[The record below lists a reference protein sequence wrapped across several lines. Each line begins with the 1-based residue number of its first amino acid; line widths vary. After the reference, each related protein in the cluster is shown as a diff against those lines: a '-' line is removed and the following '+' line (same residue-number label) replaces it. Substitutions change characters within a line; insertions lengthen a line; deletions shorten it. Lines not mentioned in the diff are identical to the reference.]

1 MLMLQHLRN
10 LNSEGWI
17 ANLKHRL
24 SESSRFLFLTI
35 DIDAVINIKDLR
47 DKILVSLCGL
57 YT

>member
-10 LNSEGWI
+10 LNNEGWI

-35 DIDAVINIKDLR
+35 DIDTVINIKDLR
-47 DKILVSLCGL
+47 DKILVSLCAL